1 MTPVSIKIRQMARL
15 PRQHR
20 IAHLRSLILDLPVRS
35 FRRKEL
41 EALLRDEVTKQLRK
55 ENVA

>member
-1 MTPVSIKIRQMARL
+1 MTPISIKIRQMARL
-15 PRQHR
+15 PRAHR
-20 IAHLRSLILDLPVRS
+20 IAHLRSIIAVLPLRS
-35 FRRKEL
+35 VRRKEL

>member
-1 MTPVSIKIRQMARL
+1 MTTISIKIRQMARL

-35 FRRKEL
+35 VRRKEL
-41 EALLRDEVTKQLRK
+41 EVLLQDEVTKQLRK
-55 ENVA
+55 ESA

>member
-1 MTPVSIKIRQMARL
+1 MTPISIKIRQMARL

-35 FRRKEL
+35 VRRKEL
-41 EALLRDEVTKQLRK
+41 EALLRDEVTAQIKK
-55 ENVA
+55 ENAA

>member
-1 MTPVSIKIRQMARL
+1 MTPISIKIRQMARL

-35 FRRKEL
+35 VRRKLL
-41 EALLRDEVTKQLRK
+41 EELLRDEVTKQIRK
-55 ENVA
+55 ENAA